1 MRGLNRCYFPK
12 FWRMERRYFKGALN
26 EWFGKLDSVNK
37 RKLLKQFY
45 AIGLE
50 SGLFEHEVNGLIYYY
65 FNVSLFKAGRYWKR
79 VRILN
84 LPTWILRE
92 IVRIRAKLDNLSG
105 WRIAHELYEKKK
117 VWVEPSIIYH
127 FLNHFNVD
135 ETIRV
140 KEAHDELQVKALRE
154 VGHLEQDFILA
165 VEENLNNTIS
175 IYEEFAEKFKEVD
188 LPSLFFY
195 VNASTYYTALI
206 DSALIDKIAEVV
218 GTDQPEL
225 WRRVM
230 ERWTQRLTVVS
241 RP

>member
-1 MRGLNRCYFPK
+1 MKGMNRCYFSK

-37 RKLLKQFY
+37 RKILKRFY
-45 AIGLE
+45 EMGLE

-65 FNVSLFKAGRYWKR
+65 FGVSLFKAGNYWKR
-79 VRILN
+79 VRILR
-84 LPTWILRE
+84 LPTWILKE
-92 IVRIRAKLDNLSG
+92 VVRISGELSNLSG
-105 WRIAHELYEKKK
+105 RKVAHELYKKK
-117 VWVEPSIIYH
+117 GVWVEPGVIYL
-127 FLNHFNVD
+127 FLNRFNVE

-165 VEENLNNTIS
+165 VEENYRNS
-175 IYEEFAEKFKEVD
+175 VSVYEEFSEKFERVN
-188 LPSLFFY
+188 LQLLFFY
-195 VNASTYYTALI
+195 VNVASYYPMLI
-206 DSALIDKIAEVV
+206 DSALIDKVV
-218 GTDQPEL
+218 ENCELEKPKL

-230 ERWTQRLTVVS
+230 ERWTHRLTVVS